1 MERILGLT
9 QFAKDNGLP
18 VFHGEID
25 GVKNTEL
32 PNLEGYENYY
42 QGNKKEGNNRAED
55 DYNCKLSVY
64 PMFRETIKN
73 LGLDS
78 VVVAGFDRDCCAF
91 STVFGEKVSRT
102 SSEIHQGSSASSE
115 LNVYTSAMYLLTDRE
130 ADPSGEMPSYARDMI
145 LDDSFPG
152 VYQMPAQQKDSAG
165 NIDNPLG
172 QQETTSSNSNLSR
185 HSTLSSLPEALAQEK
200 AEAKAQKKAD
210 KAEAKAQKLAEKAE
224 ADAARQADRERLR
237 FNPAQDAAKP
247 KRMNEETAKSAADA
261 ALASLDKRDAQKAAD
276 IAATDKKL
284 SVFQQVDQAK
294 WKAVRNQDYA
304 KDVPPP
310 PVPAPK
316 AAFGRMPQPLPSIP
330 ENAAA
335 RSGPGTSQSSLSLIP
350 GKMQKTPNPPD
361 HDPMGSTLAVN
372 AAPDAPSHSLWGS
385 TIAVNNASNP
395 PNHDPMGSTLAVNAA
410 PDAPSHSL
418 WGSTNAVNNT
428 PNPPRHEPGAQEEPR
443 VPPMMERWAQNR

>member
-1 MERILGLT
+1 MYKEEAALSELHSRNISGEFKNHDLHVIP
-9 QFAKDNGLP
+9 QKEADAVLP
-18 VFHGEID
+18 ASFMKHAQSPKRLAAYLDANPSARDQII
-25 GVKNTEL
+25 
-32 PNLEGYENYY
+32 
-42 QGNKKEGNNRAED
+42 NKKGETLQDRQQRHMMDLQKGDRTLKVSNSIEVKRRAEIAALAD
-55 DYNCKLSVY
+55 RTEQSD
-64 PMFRETIKN
+64 
-73 LGLDS
+73 GL
-78 VVVAGFDRDCCAF
+78 
-91 STVFGEKVSRT
+91 VS
-102 SSEIHQGSSASSE
+102 ESASQPVE
-115 LNVYTSAMYLLTDRE
+115 IQTSPEVTEQR
-130 ADPSGEMPSYARDMI
+130 
-145 LDDSFPG
+145 
-152 VYQMPAQQKDSAG
+152 
-165 NIDNPLG
+165 
-172 QQETTSSNSNLSR
+172 QQEQTNLSR
-185 HSTLSSLPEALAQEK
+185 HSTVSSLPEALAQEK

-247 KRMNEETAKSAADA
+247 KRMNEETSKSAADA

-335 RSGPGTSQSSLSLIP
+335 RSGPGTSQPSLSLIP

-428 PNPPRHEPGAQEEPR
+428 PNPPRQEPGAQEEPR